1 MKIMNLGVAVLAGL
15 LVAGSTSVLA
25 QQKGEGQGPGA
36 ERTGQSTQERQQ
48 ERVQDR
54 ERISNPDRLM
64 MGQQDR
70 DRDQT
75 RDQDQLKDQDQ
86 DQLKDQDQDQ
96 LKDQDQD
103 RLRDQDQTKDQ
114 DQDRDRDRIHQDE
127 VYGAELMTEGEMTRY
142 QAQIQNA
149 ASEQERQVI
158 QARHR
163 EEMQVRARE
172 KGVEL
177 EQPVE

>member
-1 MKIMNLGVAVLAGL
+1 MKIINLGVAVLAGL
-15 LVAGSTSVLA
+15 LVAGSTSVFA

-36 ERTGQSTQERQQ
+36 ERTGQSSQERQQ

-54 ERISNPDRLM
+54 ERISDPDRLM
-64 MGQQDR
+64 MDQQDR

-75 RDQDQLKDQDQ
+75 RDRDQLKDQ
-86 DQLKDQDQDQ
+86 
-96 LKDQDQD
+96 
-103 RLRDQDQTKDQ
+103 DQ

-127 VYGAELMTEGEMTRY
+127 VYGSELMTEGEMTRY
-142 QAQIQNA
+142 QAQMQNA
-149 ASEQERQVI
+149 ASEQERQMI

-172 KGVEL
+172 KGVAL
-177 EQPVE
+177 EEPVE

>member
-1 MKIMNLGVAVLAGL
+1 MKIMNLVVAVLAGL

-54 ERISNPDRLM
+54 ERISSPDRLM
-64 MGQQDR
+64 LEQQDR

-75 RDQDQLKDQDQ
+75 RDQLKDPDQLK
-86 DQLKDQDQDQ
+86 
-96 LKDQDQD
+96 DQD
-103 RLRDQDQTKDQ
+103 RLRDQDQDR
-114 DQDRDRDRIHQDE
+114 DRDRDRIHQDE
-127 VYGAELMTEGEMTRY
+127 VYGAELMTEGEMSRY
-142 QAQIQNA
+142 RAQIQSA
-149 ASEQERQVI
+149 ASEQERQMI
-158 QARHR
+158 QAKHR

-177 EQPVE
+177 EESVE

>member
-1 MKIMNLGVAVLAGL
+1 MKIMNLVVAVLAGL

-25 QQKGEGQGPGA
+25 QQKGEGPGPGA

-64 MGQQDR
+64 VDQQDRDLDQDR
-70 DRDQT
+70 DRDQD

-86 DQLKDQDQDQ
+86 DRD
-96 LKDQDQD
+96 
-103 RLRDQDQTKDQ
+103 RDQDQTKDQ

-127 VYGAELMTEGEMTRY
+127 VYGAELMTEGEMSGYR
-142 QAQIQNA
+142 AQIQNA
-149 ASEQERQVI
+149 ASEQERQMI

-177 EQPVE
+177 KAPVE

>member
-1 MKIMNLGVAVLAGL
+1 MKIMNLVVAVLAGL

-54 ERISNPDRLM
+54 ERISSPDRLM
-64 MGQQDR
+64 LEQQDR

-75 RDQDQLKDQDQ
+75 RDQLKDPDQLK
-86 DQLKDQDQDQ
+86 
-96 LKDQDQD
+96 DQD
-103 RLRDQDQTKDQ
+103 RLRDQDQDR
-114 DQDRDRDRIHQDE
+114 DRDRDRIHQDE
-127 VYGAELMTEGEMTRY
+127 VYGAELMTEGEMSRY
-142 QAQIQNA
+142 RAQIQSA
-149 ASEQERQVI
+149 ASEQERQMI
-158 QARHR
+158 QAKHR

-177 EQPVE
+177 EEPVE

>member
-1 MKIMNLGVAVLAGL
+1 MKIMNLVVAVLAGL
-15 LVAGSTSVLA
+15 LAAGSTSVLA

-54 ERISNPDRLM
+54 EQISNPDRLM
-64 MGQQDR
+64 LDQQDR

-86 DQLKDQDQDQ
+86 DQLKDQDQD
-96 LKDQDQD
+96 
-103 RLRDQDQTKDQ
+103 
-114 DQDRDRDRIHQDE
+114 RDRDRIHQDE
-127 VYGAELMTEGEMTRY
+127 VYGAELMTEGEMSRY
-142 QAQIQNA
+142 QAQIQSA
-149 ASEQERQVI
+149 ASEQERQMI
-158 QARHR
+158 QAKHR

-177 EQPVE
+177 EEPVE